1 MKNILRSRRV
11 TAFITPDKTAYMVV
25 GELDA
30 TEEEI
35 EAAITAEEELEQ
47 WRQMKGWINDRVQ
60 VHKFGPVA
68 DLWEE

>member
-11 TAFITPDKTAYMVV
+11 TAYITPAGGSYMVV

-30 TEEEI
+30 TDTEI

-47 WRQMKGWINDRVQ
+47 WRQMEGWN
-60 VHKFGPVA
+60 
-68 DLWEE
+68 